1 MVMLSSSF
9 GDQEPV
15 LNLNSLFEDK
25 VIGQELKEK
34 VEKLQEK
41 NVADNLI
48 LLNEIKEI
56 LHNCTHLTP
65 EQKLMYCQSQ
75 RYFMKNYLR
84 EVNREMVRG

>member
-1 MVMLSSSF
+1 MLSSNF

-15 LNLNSLFEDK
+15 LNLNSLFEGK
-25 VIGQELKEK
+25 IISEELKEK
-34 VEKLQEK
+34 VDKLQK
-41 NVADNLI
+41 KDVGDNLI

-75 RYFMKNYLR
+75 RYFMKIYLR
-84 EVNREMVRG
+84 EVNNATVRD

>member
-1 MVMLSSSF
+1 MLSSNF

-15 LNLNSLFEDK
+15 LNLNSLFESNFFSE
-25 VIGQELKEK
+25 ELKEK
-34 VEKLQEK
+34 VEALQK
-41 NVADNLI
+41 KDVGDNLI

-75 RYFMKNYLR
+75 RYFMKLYLR
-84 EVNREMVRG
+84 EVNREMVRD

>member
-1 MVMLSSSF
+1 MLSSNF

-34 VEKLQEK
+34 VDKLQK
-41 NVADNLI
+41 NDVGDNLI

-75 RYFMKNYLR
+75 RYFMKLYLR
-84 EVNREMVRG
+84 EVNKEMV

>member
-1 MVMLSSSF
+1 MLSSNF

-15 LNLNSLFEDK
+15 LNLNSLFENNNVTK
-25 VIGQELKEK
+25 ELKEK
-34 VEKLQEK
+34 VEKLQK
-41 NVADNLI
+41 KDVGDNLI

-75 RYFMKNYLR
+75 RYFMKLYLR
-84 EVNREMVRG
+84 EVNGEMVRD

>member
-1 MVMLSSSF
+1 MLSSNF

-15 LNLNSLFEDK
+15 LNLNSLFESNF
-25 VIGQELKEK
+25 ISEELKEK
-34 VEKLQEK
+34 VEALQK
-41 NVADNLI
+41 KDVGDNLI

-75 RYFMKNYLR
+75 RYFMKLYLR
-84 EVNREMVRG
+84 EVNREMVRD

>member
-1 MVMLSSSF
+1 MLSSNF

-15 LNLNSLFEDK
+15 LNLNSLFENNI
-25 VIGQELKEK
+25 VAQELKEK
-34 VEKLQEK
+34 VEKLQK
-41 NVADNLI
+41 NDVGDNLI

-65 EQKLMYCQSQ
+65 EQKLLYCQSQ
-75 RYFMKNYLR
+75 RYFMKLYLR

>member
-1 MVMLSSSF
+1 MLSSSF

-15 LNLNSLFEDK
+15 LNLNSLFDK
-25 VIGQELKEK
+25 NIVTQELKEK
-34 VEKLQEK
+34 VEELQK
-41 NVADNLI
+41 KDVGDNLI